1 MHPNAAPE
9 KLSCVWRTFVEK
21 TSIIGFD
28 RIHPSPFRL
37 QRLLWLTVV
46 LGGFG
51 TKFIFH
57 RPQAPGASCN
67 VPTVI
72 VHSDSIDYY
81 CGFSASEKLP

>member
-51 TKFIFH
+51 TKIYISQTPGPWGLLQCSH
-57 RPQAPGASCN
+57 SNSPQ
-67 VPTVI
+67 
-72 VHSDSIDYY
+72 
-81 CGFSASEKLP
+81 